1 MSILFENAAVLVR
14 EKGPD
19 GVYNVL
25 NGAYLGVEGDRI
37 DNIGFDRPDKKYDE
51 TRDMTGKLLMPGL
64 INAHGHSAM
73 TLVRGAGSGLPLQRW
88 LNEAIFPIEAKMT
101 PEDISAG
108 ITWACME
115 MLASGTTCVADMY
128 DFPFAGALAFAKSGM
143 KANLSRVGL
152 CFDKELEPGD
162 WPRTAECI
170 NFINVLEGRA
180 DINPE
185 AIKELPGITRT
196 MSLPAE
202 IKEAVAA
209 GRLKAEFCLH
219 SEYLTT
225 DRFVKAISEANSVMH
240 KSVHIHVSETEKE
253 HKECIER
260 HGVTPTEYFAE
271 MGILDNPAYFAHCVW
286 STDKDL
292 RIMTKKCA
300 TLVHNP
306 SSNLKLGSG
315 FARIPEAV
323 SAGVNVALGTDG
335 AASNNNLNMFEEM
348 HLASLLSK
356 GKYQNPT
363 LITDT
368 QVLDMATINGA
379 KALGRPDTGCLRR
392 GSKADIIAVDTDAPH
407 MLPALDLVALL
418 VSSAQAADVCMTMAD
433 GRILY
438 ENGRFLTIDAKKAKE
453 DLLKSVER
461 LGLQA

>member
-1 MSILFENAAVLVR
+1 MSILFENAAVLIR
-14 EKGPD
+14 EKGPN

-25 NGAYLGVEGDRI
+25 EGAYLGVEGEKI
-37 DNIGFDRPDKKYDE
+37 NYIGFDKPENKYDDI
-51 TRDMTGKLLMPGL
+51 RDMTGKLLMPGL

-88 LNEAIFPIEAKMT
+88 LNEAIFPIEAKMK
-101 PEDISAG
+101 PDDISAG
-108 ITWACME
+108 VTWACME

-128 DFPFAGALAFAKSGM
+128 DFPFTAARAYAKAGM
-143 KANLSRVGL
+143 KANLCRVGL

-170 NFINVLEGRA
+170 NFINVLEGKA
-180 DINPE
+180 YINPE
-185 AIKELPGITRT
+185 AMKELPGSSQT
-196 MSLPAE
+196 MSLPDD
-202 IKEAVAA
+202 IRKAVAA
-209 GRLKAEFCLH
+209 GRLKGDFCLH

-225 DRFVKAISEANSVMH
+225 EKFVKAISEANSVMH
-240 KSVHIHVSETEKE
+240 RPVHIHVSETEKE
-253 HKECIER
+253 HKECMDR
-260 HGVTPTEYFAE
+260 HGMTPTEYFAE
-271 MGILDNPAYFAHCVW
+271 MGILDNPAYLAHCVW
-286 STDKDL
+286 SSDKDL
-292 RIMTKKCA
+292 RIMAKKGA

-315 FARIPEAV
+315 FARIPEALL
-323 SAGVNVALGTDG
+323 AGVNVALGTDG

-368 QVLDMATINGA
+368 QVLDMATVNGA
-379 KALGRPDTGCLRR
+379 RALGRPDTGSLKT
-392 GSKADIIAVDTDAPH
+392 GNKADIIAVNIDAPH

-418 VSSAQAADVCMTMAD
+418 VSSVQASDVCMTMVD

-438 ENGRFLTIDAKKAKE
+438 DSGEFLTIDTEKAKA
-453 DLLKSVER
+453 DLFRSVDR
-461 LGLQA
+461 LIP